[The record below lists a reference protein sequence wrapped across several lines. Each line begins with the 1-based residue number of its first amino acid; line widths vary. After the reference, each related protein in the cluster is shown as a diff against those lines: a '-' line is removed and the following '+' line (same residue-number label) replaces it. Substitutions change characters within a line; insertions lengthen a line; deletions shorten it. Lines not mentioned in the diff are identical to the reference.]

1 MNFNEKCYSVLRKVP
16 RGKVT
21 TYLEIAKAIESPN
34 AARAVG
40 NAMNK
45 NPYAPIVPCHRVVCS
60 DGKVGGFAS
69 GTKKKIEMLKKEG
82 VEIIN
87 GNVDLGRYLWK
98 LGRYSDY
105 TQKKLK
111 SRSRFTC

>member
-1 MNFNEKCYSVLRKVP
+1 MKTFNELCYSVLRKVP

-21 TYLEIAKAIESPN
+21 TYGEIAKSIGKPK

-45 NPYAPIVPCHRVVCS
+45 NPYSPEVPCHRVVCA

-69 GTKKKIEMLKKEG
+69 GTKKKIEMLEKEG
-82 VEIIN
+82 IEIVE
-87 GNVDLGRYLWK
+87 GRVDLSRYLHA
-98 LGRYSDY
+98 
-105 TQKKLK
+105 
-111 SRSRFTC
+111 F